1 MTTDAMVGLGLRSRE
16 SDEQVRE
23 AIVGQLNTGEV
34 RFPAKSFFVDDSIG
48 SDTAHDGLSPDR
60 PFKTITKGIN
70 AARCKEAN
78 STAASIR
85 TRNHSAWVFIAPG
98 KYNEQLIFDAT
109 HKDKLFGIHIIGLA
123 HGVPGKDY
131 GVSINYDGA
140 IDDAN
145 GVVCIQGNGNHISGL
160 HIFCAEAIP
169 ALSLASGHM
178 GDGNLV
184 ENCVIAADENMTYG
198 IECGSLKG
206 STIRN
211 CYIRG
216 AVTAGI
222 HCSGGADIY
231 AIEGAI
237 ENNQISGDSPGI
249 LIDAGVTVSWGYR
262 IHHNHVFAG
271 ANKGIDVNCG
281 GSLNVLVTDN
291 FVVTSGATT
300 PIEGG
305 CQLGNHTFDGTT
317 TVDPGLAAG

>member
-1 MTTDAMVGLGLRSRE
+1 MTTDNMVGLGLRSRE
-16 SDEQVRE
+16 AAELIRSYT
-23 AIVGQLNTGEV
+23 VGQLNTGAPEV
-34 RFPAKSFFVDDSIG
+34 PAKCFFVDDTIG
-48 SDTAHDGLSPDR
+48 SDTAHDGLTPAT

-78 STAASIR
+78 SVAASIR
-85 TRNHSAWVFIAPG
+85 TRNHTAWVFVAPG
-98 KYNEQLIFDAT
+98 KYNEQLIFDVD
-109 HKDKLFGIHIIGLA
+109 HKDKLFGIHVVGLA
-123 HGVPGKDY
+123 HGRPGKDY

-140 IDDAN
+140 VDDGN
-145 GVVCIQGNGNHISGL
+145 GVVCMQGNGIHLANL

-169 ALSLASGHM
+169 AISLASGKF
-178 GDGNLV
+178 GDNNLI

-206 STIRN
+206 TTIRD

-216 AVTAGI
+216 ANTAGI

-249 LIDAGVTVSWGYR
+249 MIDAGVTTSWGFR
-262 IHHNHVFAG
+262 VHHNFVFAG
-271 ANKGIDVNCG
+271 ANKGIDINCG
-281 GSLNVLVTDN
+281 GLTVLVTDN
-291 FVVTSGATT
+291 FVVTTGATT

-305 CQLGNHTFDGTT
+305 VQLGNHTFDGTT